1 MDGKEFTLDD
11 AESLVEDIIN
21 GKKKGGGG
29 GINNSMLTF

>member
-21 GKKKGGGG
+21 GKRG
-29 GINNSMLTF
+29 GINTSMLTL